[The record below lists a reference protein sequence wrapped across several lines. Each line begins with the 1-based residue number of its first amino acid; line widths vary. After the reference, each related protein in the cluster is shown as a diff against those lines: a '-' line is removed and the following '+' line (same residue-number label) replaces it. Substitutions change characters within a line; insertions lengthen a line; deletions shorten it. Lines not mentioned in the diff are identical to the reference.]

1 MRQFYYLLLLLTT
14 LMLISINSFAQQHI
28 WHIYPSQQLSSD
40 EERKIIPKKFLAFQ
54 ADTSA
59 LQQKLMASPHERDV
73 SPAQSDNEISLPDP
87 DGNWHNFKI
96 VAYDLMEALLQ
107 EKWWYIHTWRGVS
120 TDDPHTTIR
129 LDWTDRGFHAMVR
142 GTGDTWFIDPYYWN
156 EREIYQVH
164 YKKDYPAPS
173 EPFECNTVDDRKA
186 GIQGGNAQRAGDC
199 QLRQYRLALACT
211 GEYADFHGGTVAGA
225 ASAMATTMSRVNG
238 IYEEDLAM
246 RLVLVANNNNLIYLN
261 GATDPYTNN
270 DGSTMLG
277 QNQSNCDA
285 VIGTANY
292 DIGHVFSTGG
302 GGIAS
307 LRSPC
312 TSSRKAQGVTGQGSP
327 VGDTFDVDYVA
338 HEMGHQFGG
347 NHTQNNNCNRSSA
360 SMEPGSASSIMGY
373 AGICNPNVQS
383 NSDDYYHGVN
393 IQEIANY
400 METGG
405 GNSCATIIDMSNGEP
420 TIVLGQDYD
429 IPGGTPFV
437 LTGNAT
443 DPDGDPLTY
452 CWEQYDNEVG
462 EAMPPLATNTQGP
475 MFRSFDP
482 TSSPMRYFP
491 RLSDLVNN
499 VDPTWETL
507 PETNRDMDFRVTVR
521 DFDGTYG
528 CTTED
533 NITLSVDNS
542 AGPFLVTAPN
552 TNVTWFEGSQATV
565 NWDVAGTTSAP
576 ISCSNVDISL
586 SYDGG
591 FTYTTILSNTPN
603 DGSQTITVPPGTS
616 TTARIKVQC
625 SDNVFFDISNTNFT
639 IDAAAAPDYT
649 FTYAGGVLSECEGTN
664 GALNFII
671 NSAGIGGYSD
681 PLSLSTS
688 SSPLGVNVAF
698 SANPINPGDDVTV
711 TLTNL
716 SGLSPGNY
724 TVTILSTSNVGNKTE
739 DLDFE
744 ITAAPAAPSLAQPA
758 DGASDEELFATFN
771 WNSVPTATT
780 YTLEVADDA
789 GFSNIVATINT
800 SNTTTTLTSPL
811 DGETVYYWRV
821 SSGNAE
827 CGTVNTSAERSFETE
842 PCYYYSFS
850 GNVTISDGPAANYT
864 STINIPNSGTIEDVD
879 LINLDITH
887 TWVGDLRVELE
898 SPTGTLRRMFD
909 YDCGNV
915 DDVLLSFDD
924 EAGGAVGC
932 PRNTG
937 DKVQPEQTLSA
948 FDGESMSGDWILRVS
963 DNANQDGGSI
973 NEWNLKI
980 CANDFSILPVEW
992 LSFTAKAEK
1001 EVALLHWQTAA
1012 ETDNAGFDLERRSEF
1027 ETEFKPISWID
1038 ASQSPAPVNDYYYE
1052 DATVKS
1058 GTTYYYRLRQ
1068 QDYSGEFD
1076 YSEIRSVQI
1085 KGNSPQW
1092 EVFPNPLKDNVSLRV
1107 WNTEQDVEAHVL
1119 NSQGQVL
1126 MKMEY
1131 TDSAAQLIDMS
1142 QLPAGVYWLQ
1152 VRTGS
1157 WMETIRLLKL

>member
-96 VAYDLMEALLQ
+96 VAYDLMEAPLQ

-270 DGSTMLG
+270 SGSTMLG
-277 QNQSNCDA
+277 ENQANCDA

-360 SMEPGSASSIMGY
+360 SMEPGSASTIMGY

-462 EAMPPLATNTQGP
+462 QNMPPLATNTQGP

-482 TSSPMRYFP
+482 TSNPMRYFP

-521 DFDGTYG
+521 DFDGT
-528 CTTED
+528 
-533 NITLSVDNS
+533 
-542 AGPFLVTAPN
+542 
-552 TNVTWFEGSQATV
+552 
-565 NWDVAGTTSAP
+565 
-576 ISCSNVDISL
+576 
-586 SYDGG
+586 
-591 FTYTTILSNTPN
+591 
-603 DGSQTITVPPGTS
+603 
-616 TTARIKVQC
+616 
-625 SDNVFFDISNTNFT
+625 
-639 IDAAAAPDYT
+639 
-649 FTYAGGVLSECEGTN
+649 
-664 GALNFII
+664 
-671 NSAGIGGYSD
+671 
-681 PLSLSTS
+681 
-688 SSPLGVNVAF
+688 
-698 SANPINPGDDVTV
+698 
-711 TLTNL
+711 
-716 SGLSPGNY
+716 
-724 TVTILSTSNVGNKTE
+724 
-739 DLDFE
+739 
-744 ITAAPAAPSLAQPA
+744 
-758 DGASDEELFATFN
+758 
-771 WNSVPTATT
+771 
-780 YTLEVADDA
+780 
-789 GFSNIVATINT
+789 
-800 SNTTTTLTSPL
+800 
-811 DGETVYYWRV
+811 
-821 SSGNAE
+821 
-827 CGTVNTSAERSFETE
+827 
-842 PCYYYSFS
+842 
-850 GNVTISDGPAANYT
+850 
-864 STINIPNSGTIEDVD
+864 
-879 LINLDITH
+879 
-887 TWVGDLRVELE
+887 
-898 SPTGTLRRMFD
+898 
-909 YDCGNV
+909 
-915 DDVLLSFDD
+915 
-924 EAGGAVGC
+924 
-932 PRNTG
+932 
-937 DKVQPEQTLSA
+937 
-948 FDGESMSGDWILRVS
+948 
-963 DNANQDGGSI
+963 
-973 NEWNLKI
+973 
-980 CANDFSILPVEW
+980 
-992 LSFTAKAEK
+992 
-1001 EVALLHWQTAA
+1001 
-1012 ETDNAGFDLERRSEF
+1012 
-1027 ETEFKPISWID
+1027 
-1038 ASQSPAPVNDYYYE
+1038 
-1052 DATVKS
+1052 
-1058 GTTYYYRLRQ
+1058 
-1068 QDYSGEFD
+1068 
-1076 YSEIRSVQI
+1076 
-1085 KGNSPQW
+1085 
-1092 EVFPNPLKDNVSLRV
+1092 
-1107 WNTEQDVEAHVL
+1107 
-1119 NSQGQVL
+1119 
-1126 MKMEY
+1126 
-1131 TDSAAQLIDMS
+1131 
-1142 QLPAGVYWLQ
+1142 
-1152 VRTGS
+1152 
-1157 WMETIRLLKL
+1157 